1 MDLQLLL
8 LWTGAVLGGK
18 CLKQVNQLCFN
29 IQNCKIEKKGYKIE
43 SSFINNDLNFHKL
56 NFKHNIFYYQV
67 FGKSISFH
75 RVNSVFLTRI

>member
-1 MDLQLLL
+1 MEN
-8 LWTGAVLGGK
+8 VLSKGINYVLTYRIVK
-18 CLKQVNQLCFN
+18 LK
-29 IQNCKIEKKGYKIE
+29 KKGYKIE

-56 NFKHNIFYYQV
+56 YFKHNIFYYQV